1 MATSLPTG
9 GPKRNDDGET
19 GVGFGIPRSGG
30 VKDAAWRIARGY
42 PGGIKAMAQRLDLP
56 YDTFQ
61 KKVNPSCETHHLQL
75 DEAVDMQVFA
85 ERADILYAMAADLQH
100 VCLPVPTEAMGEIG
114 LRLMRVGEEVGDVF
128 EVARRV
134 LSDGK
139 LEDHERKELRG
150 HIADTVV
157 ALMAVLKGA

>member
-1 MATSLPTG
+1 
-9 GPKRNDDGET
+9 
-19 GVGFGIPRSGG
+19 
-30 VKDAAWRIARGY
+30 
-42 PGGIKAMAQRLDLP
+42 MAQRLDLP

-157 ALMAVLKGA
+157 ALMAVLRGG